1 MLIDGNPAIWPFR
14 DLTPMTVVSDPI
26 VRRKLSDEVFD
37 RLKALITTGEL
48 QPGDAMPS
56 ERDLMERFSVGR
68 PAIREAMQQ
77 LSNMGL
83 LTISHGERA
92 KVRQPTAKSLFQQVD
107 AAAHVMLSTSADSLE
122 HLKQARRF
130 FERGMVRDA
139 ATKATPRDIASLR
152 ETLVRQRAKLGD
164 AEAFI
169 NQDMRLHT
177 QIASITGN
185 PLFEA
190 VSEAMLGWLKEY
202 HTEMLIWTGR
212 ENLTLAEHEE
222 IIDCI
227 AAGDPDAAE
236 RSMIKH
242 LDRSAALYVHQSN
255 LPG

>member
-1 MLIDGNPAIWPFR
+1 M
-14 DLTPMTVVSDPI
+14 TPLSDPI

-37 RLKALITTGEL
+37 RLKAMITTSEL

-92 KVRQPTAKSLFQQVD
+92 KVRQPTAKSLFQQVN
-107 AAAHVMLSTSADSLE
+107 ASAHVMLSTSPDSLE

-130 FERGMVRDA
+130 FERGMVREA
-139 ATKATPRDIASLR
+139 AAKAGPPDIATLR
-152 ETLVRQRAKLGD
+152 NTLQRQHANLGD
-164 AEAFI
+164 SEAFI
-169 NQDMRLHT
+169 EEDMRLHT
-177 QIASITGN
+177 QIAAITGN

-202 HTEMLIWTGR
+202 HTDMLIWTGR
-212 ENLTLAEHEE
+212 ENLTLAEHQE

-227 AAGDPDAAE
+227 AAADPDSAE
-236 RSMIKH
+236 RSMTKH
-242 LDRSAALYVHQSN
+242 LDRSAALYVHQTN
-255 LPG
+255 LPS